1 MKKVIDR
8 RTFVT
13 CAIAGVMSPR
23 LVMGISTDTT
33 EELRLYVG
41 TYTSGTSKSKGI
53 YQVRFNAKTGA
64 FDAPTLAVATEDPS
78 FLAISRNGKYL
89 YAANETLK
97 FEGNSSGYVS
107 SFAIDQ
113 ATGGLTF
120 LNRFATGGAAP
131 CHVSVTEKGD
141 LVVVA
146 NYLGGN
152 VAAFKTNADGS
163 LQPASDI
170 KQHVGKGPNAE
181 RQEAP
186 HCHSAI
192 FDKSNKFLLVN
203 DLGIDRIVTYAVDS
217 KAGKLTANGEAYAAK
232 PGSGPRHFKFHPNGK
247 FAFVCN
253 ELDMTVSSLD
263 CDAKLGRL
271 SEIMTVSSLP
281 ADYKRSNDSIADLH
295 VSHDGKFLYVSN
307 RVHDSIAVFAID
319 EKTGS
324 IRAID
329 FTKTGGK
336 GPRNFAIDP
345 TGNFLLAANQRSDSI
360 TVFRIDRSTGKL
372 TATGNSIA
380 APTPVCLIFAR

>member
-1 MKKVIDR
+1 MRSNISR
-8 RTFVT
+8 RTFL
-13 CAIAGVMSPR
+13 A
-23 LVMGISTDTT
+23 TT
-33 EELRLYVG
+33 ALLPAANLLTMANKNVDQELRLYVG
-41 TYTSGTSKSKGI
+41 TYTSGSSKSKGV
-53 YQVRFNAKTGA
+53 YLLHFDPKTGNLSE
-64 FDAPTLAVATEDPS
+64 PVLAATTDEPS
-78 FLAISRNGKYL
+78 FLAASHDGKYL
-89 YAANETLK
+89 YSANEALK
-97 FEGNSSGYVS
+97 FEGNNSGFVS

-113 ATGGLTF
+113 KTGGLTF

-131 CHVSVTEKGD
+131 CHVSITEKGD

-170 KQHVGKGPNAE
+170 KQHTGKGPNAD

-192 FDKSNKFLLVN
+192 FDRSNKFLLVN

-217 KAGKLTANGEAYAAK
+217 KAGKLTANGESYVAK

-247 FAFVCN
+247 FTFACN

-263 CDAKLGRL
+263 WDAKLGRL

-281 ADYKRSNDSIADLH
+281 ADYKRSNDSNADLH

-336 GPRNFAIDP
+336 SPRNFAIDP